1 MKTTTFL
8 SESITSALGWTLLHS
23 LWQGGVVVLLAAV
36 ALFALR
42 KRSSVARYWVG
53 ISSLATQ
60 VLASVATFVLYYQP
74 VSAAA
79 TSSLTT
85 LHTQR
90 YWASGMTYAK
100 VALPWYKEVLLFLQL
115 HLDTIVLFWGIGA
128 SVLLVRLVGSWVYVQ
143 QLKAEGIQLTE
154 PSVQSLFR
162 RVLGTLRIRQNVHL
176 FESVR
181 VNTPMVIGFVKP
193 VVLLPVGLVTGL
205 SPKQIEA
212 VLAHELAH
220 VKRYDYLVN
229 LLQSLVEVVYFFHPA
244 LWWLS
249 GRVRQ
254 EREHCCDDIAVAVC
268 GDKMAMAKALAEV
281 AAYRSTP
288 ALAMAFANKKG
299 AMLYRVKRVLGVTE
313 KPASRNGSF
322 AVVMLILLLTVGF
335 SVYAYRQ
342 EDEKTKTKETKLTS
356 KSKISIQEEEGTNI
370 EVNEKDGELILFKIK
385 WKHRQLSSK
394 EVAQIQSIRERLKK
408 GELALSDLKNGESK
422 AILEYLNEWEKGV
435 KSSFTTLGDAL
446 SNIGEAVKIGTEEKL
461 EAWTTEGEK
470 IDLKIIDS
478 ILVNGKWVAVGTAFK
493 TKIDEAKMA
502 YYHRQIDSLHRLMEP
517 QMQKMNELR
526 LKMEQY
532 EFQVNEVERKREV
545 LEWKKNKAS
554 NERSQILEKRSQL
567 LHQENA
573 AKKLSDD
580 QIEKAL
586 VQYEE
591 QVKQF
596 ESQMQQFN
604 KQMAELS
611 EQEKAARKPIEEL
624 EEQQRKLEAINE
636 KFSQEME
643 RYSDE
648 LNNLFPPPPPPVE
661 FRAKATRTPRAPR
674 AIRTPVSAVKAVA
687 PITSKAAGTPPPP
700 PPPPV
705 KKKK

>member
-1 MKTTTFL
+1 MKTTTFF
-8 SESITSALGWTLLHS
+8 SEPITSALGWTLVHS
-23 LWQGGVVVLLAAV
+23 LWQGGVVVLFAAV

-42 KRSSVARYWVG
+42 KCSCVVKYWVG
-53 ISSLATQ
+53 ISGLAAQ
-60 VLASVATFVLYYQP
+60 VFASVATFVLYYQP
-74 VSAAA
+74 VNAVA

-85 LHTQR
+85 LHTQL
-90 YWASGMTYAK
+90 YWTSDMTYAK

-205 SPKQIEA
+205 SSKQIEA

-281 AAYRSTP
+281 AAYRSTL

-299 AMLYRVKRVLGVTE
+299 AMLHRVKRVLGVTE
-313 KPASRNGSF
+313 KPQRRLNASG
-322 AVVMLILLLTVGF
+322 LLLVLLLVVGV
-335 SVYAYRQ
+335 SVYAFQPQDKPKQ
-342 EDEKTKTKETKLTS
+342 EAKLRNTSHTLKDMQFVMDEQGKLI
-356 KSKISIQEEEGTNI
+356 K
-370 EVNEKDGELILFKIK
+370 VK
-385 WKHRQLSSK
+385 WKNRFLSSK
-394 EVAQIQSIRERLKK
+394 QVAELQQLK
-408 GELALSDLKNGESK
+408 EQLAEGTVVLSDIKQ
-422 AILEYLNEWEKGV
+422 ADFRVILSRITEVEKELSTGL
-435 KSSFTTLGDAL
+435 SALG
-446 SNIGEAVKIGTEEKL
+446 NISLDNIELMEAVEDVIEPVETLAEVEI
-461 EAWTTEGEK
+461 A
-470 IDLKIIDS
+470 DS
-478 ILVNGKWVAVGTAFK
+478 NLVNGKWVEVGSTFEA
-493 TKIDEAKMA
+493 KIDEVKMA

-526 LKMEQY
+526 LRMEQY

-554 NERSQILEKRSQL
+554 KERSQILEKRSQL

-591 QVKQF
+591 HVKQF

-624 EEQQRKLEAINE
+624 EEQQRKLEVVNE
-636 KFSQEME
+636 KLSEKIE
-643 RYSDE
+643 RYSNE
-648 LNNLFPPPPPPVE
+648 MEKLY
-661 FRAKATRTPRAPR
+661 
-674 AIRTPVSAVKAVA
+674 
-687 PITSKAAGTPPPP
+687 PPPP
-700 PPPPV
+700 PPPAFRVRAVRTSRAPRAV
-705 KKKK
+705 RTPASAVKAVGPTAPKGTGTPPPPAKKKK

>member
-1 MKTTTFL
+1 MKTTTFF
-8 SESITSALGWTLLHS
+8 SEPITSALGWTLLHS

-42 KRSSVARYWVG
+42 KRSSVVKYWVG
-53 ISSLATQ
+53 ISGLVAQ
-60 VLASVATFVLYYQP
+60 VVASAATFVLYYQP
-74 VSAAA
+74 VSAVA

-85 LHTQR
+85 LQTQR

-299 AMLYRVKRVLGVTE
+299 AMLHRVKRVLGVTE
-313 KPASRNGSF
+313 KPQQRLNASG
-322 AVVMLILLLTVGF
+322 LLLVLLLVVGV
-335 SVYAYRQ
+335 SVYAFQ
-342 EDEKTKTKETKLTS
+342 PQDKPKKDTKLRNTS
-356 KSKISIQEEEGTNI
+356 HTL
-370 EVNEKDGELILFKIK
+370 KDMQFVMDEQGKLTKVK
-385 WKHRQLSSK
+385 WKNRFLSSK
-394 EVAQIQSIRERLKK
+394 QVAELQHLKEQLAEGTVTLSDIKQADFRAILSRITEVEDGLSTGLSALGNISLDNIELMDAVEDVIEPVEELSEV
-408 GELALSDLKNGESK
+408 ELA
-422 AILEYLNEWEKGV
+422 
-435 KSSFTTLGDAL
+435 
-446 SNIGEAVKIGTEEKL
+446 
-461 EAWTTEGEK
+461 
-470 IDLKIIDS
+470 DS
-478 ILVNGKWVAVGTAFK
+478 ILVNGKWVEVGSAFEA
-493 TKIDEAKMA
+493 KIDEAKMA

-517 QMQKMNELR
+517 QMHKMNELR

-554 NERSQILEKRSQL
+554 NERSQILDKRSQL

-611 EQEKAARKPIEEL
+611 EQEKTARKPIEEL

-648 LNNLFPPPPPPVE
+648 LNNLFPPPPPPPPAE
-661 FRAKATRTPRAPR
+661 FRAKAARTPRAPR
-674 AIRTPVSAVKAVA
+674 AVRTPASAAKAVA
-687 PITSKAAGTPPPP
+687 PIAPKGAGTPPPP
-700 PPPPV
+700 PPPPA

>member
-1 MKTTTFL
+1 MKTTTFF
-8 SESITSALGWTLLHS
+8 SEPITSALGWTLLHS
-23 LWQGGVVVLLAAV
+23 LWQGGVVVLFAAV

-53 ISSLATQ
+53 ISGLAAQ
-60 VLASVATFVLYYQP
+60 VLASVVTFVLYYQP
-74 VSAAA
+74 VSAVA

-85 LHTQR
+85 LQTQR

-181 VNTPMVIGFVKP
+181 VTTPMVIGFVKP

-288 ALAMAFANKKG
+288 TLAMAFANKQG
-299 AMLYRVKRVLGVTE
+299 AMLHRVKRVLGVTE
-313 KPASRNGSF
+313 KPQQRLNASG
-322 AVVMLILLLTVGF
+322 LLLVLLLVVGF
-335 SVYAYRQ
+335 SVYAFQPQDKPKKDAKLRNTSHTLKDMQ
-342 EDEKTKTKETKLTS
+342 FVMDEQGKLT
-356 KSKISIQEEEGTNI
+356 K
-370 EVNEKDGELILFKIK
+370 VK
-385 WKHRQLSSK
+385 WKNRFLSSK
-394 EVAQIQSIRERLKK
+394 QVAELQRLKEQLAE
-408 GELALSDLKNGESK
+408 GTVALSDIKQADFK
-422 AILEYLNEWEKGV
+422 AILSRITEVEDGLSTG
-435 KSSFTTLGDAL
+435 LAGL
-446 SNIGEAVKIGTEEKL
+446 SNISLDNIEIMEAVEDVIEPV
-461 EAWTTEGEK
+461 EALAEVE
-470 IDLKIIDS
+470 IADS
-478 ILVNGKWVAVGTAFK
+478 ILVNGKWVEVGSAFEA
-493 TKIDEAKMA
+493 KIDEAKMA

-554 NERSQILEKRSQL
+554 NERSQILDKRSQL

-586 VQYEE
+586 TQYEE

-624 EEQQRKLEAINE
+624 EEQQRKLEAVNE

-643 RYSDE
+643 RYSNE
-648 LNNLFPPPPPPVE
+648 LNNLFPPPPPPPLPAE
-661 FRAKATRTPRAPR
+661 FRAKAARTPRALR
-674 AIRTPVSAVKAVA
+674 AVRTPASAVKAVA
-687 PITSKAAGTPPPP
+687 APKAVGTPPPP
-700 PPPPV
+700 PPPA
-705 KKKK
+705 KKK

>member
-1 MKTTTFL
+1 MKTTTFF
-8 SESITSALGWTLLHS
+8 SEPITSALGWTLLHS

-42 KRSSVARYWVG
+42 KRSSVVKYWVG
-53 ISSLATQ
+53 ISGLVAQ
-60 VLASVATFVLYYQP
+60 VVASAATFVLYYQP
-74 VSAAA
+74 VSAVA

-85 LHTQR
+85 LQTQR

-299 AMLYRVKRVLGVTE
+299 AMLHRVKRVLGVTE
-313 KPASRNGSF
+313 KPQQRLNASG
-322 AVVMLILLLTVGF
+322 LLLVLLLVVGV
-335 SVYAYRQ
+335 SVYAFQPQDKPKKEPKLRNTSHTLKDMQ
-342 EDEKTKTKETKLTS
+342 FSTDEQGKLT
-356 KSKISIQEEEGTNI
+356 K
-370 EVNEKDGELILFKIK
+370 VK
-385 WKHRQLSSK
+385 WKNRFLSSK
-394 EVAQIQSIRERLKK
+394 QVAELQRLKEQLAE
-408 GELALSDLKNGESK
+408 GTVALSDIKQADFK
-422 AILEYLNEWEKGV
+422 AILSRITEVEDGLSTG
-435 KSSFTTLGDAL
+435 LAGL
-446 SNIGEAVKIGTEEKL
+446 SNISLDNIEIMEAVEDVIEPV
-461 EAWTTEGEK
+461 EALAEVE
-470 IDLKIIDS
+470 IEDS
-478 ILVNGKWVAVGTAFK
+478 ILVNGKWVEVGSAFEA
-493 TKIDEAKMA
+493 KIDEAKMA

-554 NERSQILEKRSQL
+554 NERSQILDKRSQL

-624 EEQQRKLEAINE
+624 EEQQRKLEAVNE

-648 LNNLFPPPPPPVE
+648 LNNLFPPPPPPPVE
-661 FRAKATRTPRAPR
+661 FRAKAARTPRAPR
-674 AIRTPVSAVKAVA
+674 AVRTPASAAKAVTPIA
-687 PITSKAAGTPPPP
+687 PKGAGTAPPPP
-700 PPPPV
+700 PPPA

>member
-1 MKTTTFL
+1 MKTTTFF
-8 SESITSALGWTLLHS
+8 SEPITSALGWTLLHS

-42 KRSSVARYWVG
+42 KRSSVVKYWVG
-53 ISSLATQ
+53 ISGLVAQ
-60 VLASVATFVLYYQP
+60 VVASVATFVLYYQP
-74 VSAAA
+74 VSAVA

-85 LHTQR
+85 LQTQR

-299 AMLYRVKRVLGVTE
+299 AMLHRVKRVLGVTE
-313 KPASRNGSF
+313 KPQQRLNASG
-322 AVVMLILLLTVGF
+322 LLLVLLLVVGV
-335 SVYAYRQ
+335 SVYAFQPQDKPKKDAKLRNTSHTLKDMQ
-342 EDEKTKTKETKLTS
+342 FVMDEQGKLT
-356 KSKISIQEEEGTNI
+356 K
-370 EVNEKDGELILFKIK
+370 VK
-385 WKHRQLSSK
+385 WKNRFLSSK
-394 EVAQIQSIRERLKK
+394 QVAELQHLKEQLAEGTVTLSDIKQADFRAILSRITEVEDGLSTGLSALGNISLDNIELMDAVEDVIEPVEELSEV
-408 GELALSDLKNGESK
+408 ELA
-422 AILEYLNEWEKGV
+422 
-435 KSSFTTLGDAL
+435 
-446 SNIGEAVKIGTEEKL
+446 
-461 EAWTTEGEK
+461 
-470 IDLKIIDS
+470 DS
-478 ILVNGKWVAVGTAFK
+478 ILVNGKWVEVGSAFEA
-493 TKIDEAKMA
+493 KIDEAKMA

-517 QMQKMNELR
+517 QMHKMNELR

-554 NERSQILEKRSQL
+554 NERSQILDKRSQL

-648 LNNLFPPPPPPVE
+648 LNNLFPPPPPPPPAE
-661 FRAKATRTPRAPR
+661 FRAKAARTPRAPR
-674 AIRTPVSAVKAVA
+674 AVHTPASAVKAVA
-687 PITSKAAGTPPPP
+687 PIAPKGAGTPPPP
-700 PPPPV
+700 PPPPA

>member
-1 MKTTTFL
+1 MKTTTFF
-8 SESITSALGWTLLHS
+8 SEPITSALGWTLLHS

-42 KRSSVARYWVG
+42 KRSSVVKYWVG
-53 ISSLATQ
+53 ISGLAAQ
-60 VLASVATFVLYYQP
+60 VVASAATFVLYYQP
-74 VSAAA
+74 VSSAA

-85 LHTQR
+85 LQTQR

-181 VNTPMVIGFVKP
+181 VTTPMVIGFVKP

-299 AMLYRVKRVLGVTE
+299 AMLHRVKRVLGVTE
-313 KPASRNGSF
+313 KPQQRLNASG
-322 AVVMLILLLTVGF
+322 LLLVLLLVVGV
-335 SVYAYRQ
+335 SVYAFQPQDKPKKDPKLRNTSHTLKDMQ
-342 EDEKTKTKETKLTS
+342 FATDEQGKLT
-356 KSKISIQEEEGTNI
+356 K
-370 EVNEKDGELILFKIK
+370 VK
-385 WKHRQLSSK
+385 WKNRFLSSK
-394 EVAQIQSIRERLKK
+394 QVAELQHLKEQLAE
-408 GELALSDLKNGESK
+408 GTVALSDIKQADFR
-422 AILEYLNEWEKGV
+422 AILSRITEVEDGLSTGL
-435 KSSFTTLGDAL
+435 SALG
-446 SNIGEAVKIGTEEKL
+446 NISLDNIELMEAVEDVIEPAEEL
-461 EAWTTEGEK
+461 SEVEIA
-470 IDLKIIDS
+470 DS
-478 ILVNGKWVAVGTAFK
+478 ILVNGKWVEVGSAFEA
-493 TKIDEAKMA
+493 KIDEAKMA

-517 QMQKMNELR
+517 QMHKMNELR

-554 NERSQILEKRSQL
+554 NERSQILDKRSQL

-580 QIEKAL
+580 QIEKSLA
-586 VQYEE
+586 QYEE

-611 EQEKAARKPIEEL
+611 EQEKTARKPIEEL
-624 EEQQRKLEAINE
+624 EEQQRKLEAVNE

-648 LNNLFPPPPPPVE
+648 LNNLF
-661 FRAKATRTPRAPR
+661 
-674 AIRTPVSAVKAVA
+674 
-687 PITSKAAGTPPPP
+687 
-700 PPPPV
+700 
-705 KKKK
+705 

>member
-1 MKTTTFL
+1 MKTTTFF
-8 SESITSALGWTLLHS
+8 SEPITSALGWTLLHS

-42 KRSSVARYWVG
+42 KRSSVAKYWVG
-53 ISSLATQ
+53 ISGLAAQ
-60 VLASVATFVLYYQP
+60 VLVSVATFVFYYQP
-74 VSAAA
+74 VNAVA

-162 RVLGTLRIRQNVHL
+162 RVLGTLRIRQNAHL

-299 AMLYRVKRVLGVTE
+299 AMLHRVKRVLGVTE
-313 KPASRNGSF
+313 KPQQRLNASG
-322 AVVMLILLLTVGF
+322 LLLVLLLVVGV
-335 SVYAYRQ
+335 SVYAFQPQDKPKKDAKLRNTSHTLKDMQ
-342 EDEKTKTKETKLTS
+342 FVMDEQGKLT
-356 KSKISIQEEEGTNI
+356 K
-370 EVNEKDGELILFKIK
+370 VK
-385 WKHRQLSSK
+385 WRNRFLSSK
-394 EVAQIQSIRERLKK
+394 QVAELQRLKEQLAE
-408 GELALSDLKNGESK
+408 GTVALSDIKQADFR
-422 AILEYLNEWEKGV
+422 AILSRITEVEDGLSTGL
-435 KSSFTTLGDAL
+435 SALGNISLDNIEIMEAVEDVIEPVEAL
-446 SNIGEAVKIGTEEKL
+446 SEVELA
-461 EAWTTEGEK
+461 
-470 IDLKIIDS
+470 DS
-478 ILVNGKWVAVGTAFK
+478 ILVNGKWVEVGTAFEA
-493 TKIDEAKMA
+493 KIDEAKMA

-517 QMQKMNELR
+517 QMHKMNELR

-554 NERSQILEKRSQL
+554 NERSQILDKRSQL

-573 AKKLSDD
+573 AKKLSDE

-596 ESQMQQFN
+596 ESQMQQLN

-611 EQEKAARKPIEEL
+611 EQEKTARKPIEEL
-624 EEQQRKLEAINE
+624 EEQQRKLEAVNE

-643 RYSDE
+643 RYSNE
-648 LNNLFPPPPPPVE
+648 LNNLFPSPPPPVE
-661 FRAKATRTPRAPR
+661 FRAKAVRTPRAPR
-674 AIRTPVSAVKAVA
+674 AVRTPASAVKAVA
-687 PITSKAAGTPPPP
+687 PIAPKAAGTPPPP
-700 PPPPV
+700 PPPPA